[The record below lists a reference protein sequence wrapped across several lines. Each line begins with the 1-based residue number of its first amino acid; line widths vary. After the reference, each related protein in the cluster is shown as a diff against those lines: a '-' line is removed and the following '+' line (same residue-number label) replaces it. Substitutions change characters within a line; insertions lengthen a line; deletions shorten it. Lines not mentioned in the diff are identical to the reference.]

1 MDLDIVILIYKI
13 LFYVQIP
20 VKGFSIKNSKV
31 LRWAYCDSKKPGRS
45 TTSERWVLHSTAE
58 YAENII
64 AQMGLKK
71 PSDVTLRARLNF
83 SNFSEM
89 GHI

>member
-1 MDLDIVILIYKI
+1 VIARSQAVLLQGIRLMSHYSIIYI
-13 LFYVQIP
+13 YFVSSVFIAY
-20 VKGFSIKNSKV
+20 KV
-31 LRWAYCDSKKPGRS
+31 ASLLY
-45 TTSERWVLHSTAE
+45 SERWVLHSTAE